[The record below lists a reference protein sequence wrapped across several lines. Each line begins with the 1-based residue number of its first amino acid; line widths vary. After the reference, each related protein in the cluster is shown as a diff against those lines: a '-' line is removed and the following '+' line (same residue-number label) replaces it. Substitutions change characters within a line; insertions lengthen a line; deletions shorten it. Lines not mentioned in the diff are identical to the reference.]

1 MTPSHRMLLSILP
14 LLAACTKADV
24 GDSPPTEP
32 PPSDLVEGTACLT
45 VELDAECP
53 ADPDPGDLTFADCG
67 VTIAQ
72 VTGPGVYQEA
82 LSWGWDSDM
91 GPGCCYPVLQTE
103 PTCDYGRPLLI
114 EGQPRLAALVQDPAW
129 RAQLVPADVP
139 DAVRQELVRRWTRAA
154 LDEHASVAAFSKVA
168 LDLMRFG
175 APPELLAKTHQ
186 AALDEVRHA
195 QLGFAL
201 ASAFGGRDVGPGPV
215 ALAQVPLAQDLAQLA
230 REAALEGCIGET
242 LASLLALEGARRA
255 QDPVIRGV
263 LETIA
268 ADEQR
273 HGLLAWATVR
283 WAIEQGGAPVRA
295 AVAQVFGDAARHG
308 IAIPQAPELDLSR
321 WGLLSQA
328 DARLVADQCLRQAIL
343 PAAKLLLSVPST
355 QAGQTQQQH
364 QRA

>member
-1 MTPSHRMLLSILP
+1 MLLSILP

-24 GDSPPTEP
+24 GDSPPGDT
-32 PPSDLVEGTACLT
+32 PSDLIAGTACMT

-53 ADPDPGDLTFADCG
+53 ADPPPSDLTLIDCG
-67 VTIAQ
+67 VTVAE
-72 VTGPGVYQEA
+72 VTGPGVYDEA
-82 LSWGWDSDM
+82 LSWGWDSDL

-114 EGQPRLAALVQDPAW
+114 EGQPRLAALVNDPAW
-129 RAQLVPADVP
+129 RAQVVPGDVP
-139 DAVRQELVRRWTRAA
+139 PAVRQELVRRWTRAA

-175 APPELLAKTHQ
+175 APPDLLAKTHQ

-201 ASAFGGRDVGPGPV
+201 ASAFGGRDIGPGAV
-215 ALAQVPLAQDLAQLA
+215 RLDAVPLAVDLAQLA

-255 QDPVIRGV
+255 QDPAIRSV

-268 ADEQR
+268 ADEQQ

-283 WAIEQGGAPVRA
+283 WAIEQGGDPVRA
-295 AVAQVFGDAARHG
+295 AVAGVFGDAARNG
-308 IAIPQAPELDLSR
+308 IAVPQAPELDLSR
-321 WGLLSQA
+321 WGLLSQT
-328 DARLVADQCLRQAIL
+328 DARAVADQCLRQAIL
-343 PAAKLLLSVPST
+343 PAAKLLLSLPAT